1 MFVYVFLK
9 DKHIAS
15 IYGDDVRI
23 MRDYKII
30 NVFNKNELIASID
43 FKEIRKVRE
52 DRYNLYI

>member
-1 MFVYVFLK
+1 MFVYIFSK

-15 IYGDDVRI
+15 IYGDDARI
-23 MRDYKII
+23 MQDYKII